1 MSHVL
6 CLEIFVS
13 PTYQCTG
20 RLHRMLCL
28 GREWSQ
34 PDHWLCWTLYLGLEK
49 TMAQQQQPLPG
60 SLWECPVPAPAGG
73 CWVMWQREPHNLSG
87 VATWFCLLLKMK
99 ALQNRREAGNC
110 PADRIWA
117 KCCGK
122 MHLSCTQCCTKTRF
136 PDSERVQKFFTINI
150 PLLLKWLFIK
160 PFVTWSFYL
169 NTERTLLFQYH
180 APFPSAEHQ
189 AGQEAQNLAGMK
201 RILYE

>member
-1 MSHVL
+1 MFGEGVISTRPLALLDLVL
-6 CLEIFVS
+6 
-13 PTYQCTG
+13 G
-20 RLHRMLCL
+20 A
-28 GREWSQ
+28 RE
-34 PDHWLCWTLYLGLEK
+34 DHGTAA
-49 TMAQQQQPLPG
+49 TA
-60 SLWECPVPAPAGG
+60 
-73 CWVMWQREPHNLSG
+73 REPVG
-87 VATWFCLLLKMK
+87 VPWASPCCGLLGDVTERTSQLVRSSYMILFAT
-99 ALQNRREAGNC
+99 QNRREAGNC

-136 PDSERVQKFFTINI
+136 PDSERVQKFFTIYI